1 MANERF
7 SRCLRRLNS
16 EGGYTLIE
24 LLVVLSILGL
34 VLAPLTSSFASA
46 MQNQTSQTRREQNY
60 ANARIALQRMRLDI
74 HCAGAVTS
82 VDENTAGGFTLT
94 LTENYEGQ
102 EGWCPGVIPSGDTS
116 SGVQWCTV
124 PYSGST
130 TRFVLYRY
138 LGLDAPSDCGSSV
151 SSTFQVDYITQ
162 PPAGW
167 PTSTKKTPTALDPP
181 DFIGNLWPDP
191 TPTLCPT
198 GGLPKAALD
207 INVALD
213 PVGYPNERYE
223 LIDQIALRNANRC

>member
-1 MANERF
+1 MVNECF
-7 SRCLRRLNS
+7 CRCLRRLNS
-16 EGGYTLIE
+16 EAGYTLIE

-60 ANARIALQRMRLDI
+60 ANARLALQRMRLDV
-74 HCAGAVTS
+74 HCAGGVTS
-82 VDENTAGGFTLT
+82 VDENAAGGFTLT
-94 LTENYEGQ
+94 LTENHEGQ
-102 EGWCPGVIPSGDTS
+102 EAWCSGVIPPGDLS

-138 LGLDAPSDCGSSV
+138 LGLDASDCGSGV
-151 SSTFQVDYITQ
+151 SSTFQVDYIAQ

-167 PTSTKKTPTALDPP
+167 PTSSRVTTTPADW
-181 DFIGNLWPDP
+181 IGNLWPDP
-191 TPTLCPT
+191 TTCPA
-198 GGLPKAALD
+198 GGLPTVAVDL
-207 INVALD
+207 NVALD

-223 LIDQIALRNANRC
+223 LRDQVALRNANRTC